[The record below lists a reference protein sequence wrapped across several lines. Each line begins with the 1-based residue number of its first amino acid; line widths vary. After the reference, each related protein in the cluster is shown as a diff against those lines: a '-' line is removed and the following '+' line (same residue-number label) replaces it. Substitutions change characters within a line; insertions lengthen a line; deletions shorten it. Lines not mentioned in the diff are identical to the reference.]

1 MQVNPN
7 SPTALT
13 SPIHDNA
20 SGNVFVEDVG
30 GFLYLINSTTAAV
43 TKSGRLD
50 FGVGLGQGPIVDS
63 TAGLVY
69 VFASSDGTG
78 SCTGGADCS
87 AVYELAI
94 SFPAGGTGS
103 EVVVGDSTVSGTLP
117 NPMYIGAFDSAY
129 ENSVNATGS
138 LYVCGNTGG
147 TPTLYQVAIH
157 SGVLG
162 TVGSVTLHGRGP
174 AAFTE

>member
-103 EVVVGDSTVSGTLP
+103 EVVVGDSTVSGYCLKGDLVVP
-117 NPMYIGAFDSAY
+117 EKAG
-129 ENSVNATGS
+129 
-138 LYVCGNTGG
+138 L
-147 TPTLYQVAIH
+147 
-157 SGVLG
+157 
-162 TVGSVTLHGRGP
+162 
-174 AAFTE
+174 AAFPWRNVFSSTLLHERRSYGRSS